1 MVVGIWGKG
10 QKFSTCSQNIVNRYF
25 FILLL
30 HIGRSNHTLYSQSF
44 SSKQKTSASV
54 PKSPLLFNSPSP
66 ATAQKPLP
74 SIRHI
79 CGLGA
84 SVGCERVERT
94 FNTPRLKAQIWLMKF
109 TGFVCC
115 LLNELNYINSLWR
128 IVSYIRI
135 VADTAAFRD
144 STFPFI
150 GIFIL
155 WSASA
160 VISSV
165 RPFPSFPIRNAL
177 PSR

>member
-1 MVVGIWGKG
+1 MGIWGRR

-84 SVGCERVERT
+84 SVGCERIKRT
-94 FNTPRLKAQIWLMKF
+94 FNTPRLKAQICLIEGN
-109 TGFVCC
+109 GFVCS
-115 LLNELNYINSLWR
+115 LSNELNSNSVYILTL
-128 IVSYIRI
+128 YFFC
-135 VADTAAFRD
+135 A
-144 STFPFI
+144 
-150 GIFIL
+150 IL
-155 WSASA
+155 
-160 VISSV
+160 I
-165 RPFPSFPIRNAL
+165 INKKG
-177 PSR
+177 SRLY